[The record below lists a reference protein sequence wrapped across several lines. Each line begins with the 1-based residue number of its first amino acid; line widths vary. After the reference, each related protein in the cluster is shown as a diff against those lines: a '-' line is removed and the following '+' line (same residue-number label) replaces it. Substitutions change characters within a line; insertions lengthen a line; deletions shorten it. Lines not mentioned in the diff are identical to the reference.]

1 MTRFARTLKM
11 TTLALAIGLAL
22 TGCAYVGDA
31 PAPTIARPSVA
42 AEPPP
47 LVVLEEDT
55 VYRTVDGKDLA
66 VHACFIED
74 APDPVPA
81 LVLIH
86 GGGFVGGSPTAMY
99 DLCDQAAHRGFA
111 AFAIEYRLLP
121 DYAYPSQVQDASAAV
136 EWLRQSAQVTKYGI
150 DPTAVGV
157 IGSSAGAIVA
167 SYLGVAGDGALD
179 EGSRVAAV
187 VALSPVTDMTDSGL
201 ALGTPQPEA
210 AALMLEY
217 LGCNRPGTSACPVSV
232 EASPISHVDSTDAP
246 ALMMVGE
253 SEVVPWQQPDALR
266 AALENKGVN
275 ATLIIEP
282 GEFHGQQLLT
292 PENLARMFTFLG
304 QTLG

>member
-1 MTRFARTLKM
+1 M
-11 TTLALAIGLAL
+11 
-22 TGCAYVGDA
+22 
-31 PAPTIARPSVA
+31 
-42 AEPPP
+42 
-47 LVVLEEDT
+47 
-55 VYRTVDGKDLA
+55 
-66 VHACFIED
+66 
-74 APDPVPA
+74 PA

-201 ALGTPQPEA
+201 ALGTPSPK
-210 AALMLEY
+210 
-217 LGCNRPGTSACPVSV
+217 RPRSCLSTWVATDQEPVPVRSR
-232 EASPISHVDSTDAP
+232 SKPPQFRMSTP
-246 ALMMVGE
+246 QMPRH
-253 SEVVPWQQPDALR
+253 S
-266 AALENKGVN
+266 
-275 ATLIIEP
+275 
-282 GEFHGQQLLT
+282 
-292 PENLARMFTFLG
+292 
-304 QTLG
+304 